1 MSNKIFIGD
10 PEEDTV
16 TEPTVVVDDTK
27 KEEEEED
34 KSSSRFSSFPI
45 RGLNTLAGP
54 KGKPLQLFLD
64 NIVPS
69 KPHIVAG
76 SSSGLLPFRPRKS
89 PFLHFGRNHKKAK
102 KEEDKTEAP
111 AAAAV
116 HLEEEEG
123 EESEA
128 GTTVTEKPEET
139 STRVFK
145 PVRMGTTTTIRAK
158 NLIKS
163 ERSQV
168 TRKGPR
174 VKSNLLFN
182 RRKPGGISSG
192 RNKFAGKIPGIL
204 STPAA
209 ETTSTT
215 ESVTDK
221 GEEEDV
227 ATTTVATLEEEAEG
241 EKRPNIASRFKSS
254 NRRPFGG
261 VRPGKHPFEILF
273 NPIIQDMDSRDL
285 LFLSQMHC
293 WQKGNCEEER
303 RKRSPRRSR
312 RRRRLRMK

>member
-1 MSNKIFIGD
+1 M
-10 PEEDTV
+10 
-16 TEPTVVVDDTK
+16 
-27 KEEEEED
+27 
-34 KSSSRFSSFPI
+34 
-45 RGLNTLAGP
+45 
-54 KGKPLQLFLD
+54 
-64 NIVPS
+64 
-69 KPHIVAG
+69 
-76 SSSGLLPFRPRKS
+76 PFRPRKS
-89 PFLHFGRNHKKAK
+89 PFLHFGRNHKNVK
-102 KEEDKTEAP
+102 KEEEKTEAP
-111 AAAAV
+111 AAAV

-145 PVRMGTTTTIRAK
+145 PVRMGTTTMIRAK

-221 GEEEDV
+221 GEDV
-227 ATTTVATLEEEAEG
+227 ATTMVATTEEEEAEG

-293 WQKGNCEEER
+293 WQKGNCEEGR
-303 RKRSPRRSR
+303 RRRSPRRSR

>member
-1 MSNKIFIGD
+1 M
-10 PEEDTV
+10 
-16 TEPTVVVDDTK
+16 
-27 KEEEEED
+27 
-34 KSSSRFSSFPI
+34 
-45 RGLNTLAGP
+45 
-54 KGKPLQLFLD
+54 
-64 NIVPS
+64 
-69 KPHIVAG
+69 
-76 SSSGLLPFRPRKS
+76 PFRPRKS

-145 PVRMGTTTTIRAK
+145 PVRMGTTMIRAK

-163 ERSQV
+163 ERPQV

-221 GEEEDV
+221 GEDV

-261 VRPGKHPFEILF
+261 VRPGKHP
-273 NPIIQDMDSRDL
+273 DL
-285 LFLSQMHC
+285 LLKFFLT
-293 WQKGNCEEER
+293 
-303 RKRSPRRSR
+303 P
-312 RRRRLRMK
+312 